1 MKIQLGDFQMSLKQT
16 YVKADDHN
24 KLQAIAK
31 RSGVKVEQVISVLLN
46 EPIDLI
52 ARKVKTEKN
61 QELSK
66 WK

>member
-61 QELSK
+61 QELNK

>member
-16 YVKADDHN
+16 YLKPDDHN
-24 KLQAIAK
+24 KLQVIAK

-46 EPIDLI
+46 DPIDRI
-52 ARKVKTEKN
+52 AQKVKTEKN
-61 QELSK
+61 QELNK

>member
-46 EPIDLI
+46 DPIDRI
-52 ARKVKTEKN
+52 AQKVKTEKN
-61 QELSK
+61 QELNK

>member
-24 KLQAIAK
+24 KLQTIAK

>member
-16 YVKADDHN
+16 YLKPEDHN

-46 EPIDLI
+46 DPIDRI
-52 ARKVKTEKN
+52 AQKVKTEKN
-61 QELSK
+61 QELNK